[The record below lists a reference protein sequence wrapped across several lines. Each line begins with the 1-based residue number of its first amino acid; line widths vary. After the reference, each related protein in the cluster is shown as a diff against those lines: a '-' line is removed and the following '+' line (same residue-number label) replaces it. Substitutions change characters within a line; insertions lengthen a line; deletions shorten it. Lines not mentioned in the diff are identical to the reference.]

1 MEAKKEKKRIRRTNL
16 QVENAISTAMDKLV
30 EREGLLKITAN
41 MLMAEA
47 NIESPVFYNRY
58 TSIDDLIYEYISDKD
73 FWVAGKL
80 PYKDIN
86 KEGPEEYYIQ
96 TVLKLAKML
105 YESKFTRDVLAWE
118 LKSDSEAASR
128 LAGLKEMENEALLV
142 YYSKIFK
149 DSGIDIRG
157 ITALLIAGVYYLYM
171 HKDKSTFCGNRN
183 RKKYRVVLFLLYYF
197 GGC

>member
-86 KEGPEEYYIQ
+86 KEGPDLGWQYAKGSYPLTKVIFSFAPPLVKKPLLRSYFQSPDHIYI
-96 TVLKLAKML
+96 
-105 YESKFTRDVLAWE
+105 S
-118 LKSDSEAASR
+118 
-128 LAGLKEMENEALLV
+128 
-142 YYSKIFK
+142 
-149 DSGIDIRG
+149 
-157 ITALLIAGVYYLYM
+157 
-171 HKDKSTFCGNRN
+171 
-183 RKKYRVVLFLLYYF
+183 FL
-197 GGC
+197 

>member
-41 MLMAEA
+41 MLMA

-142 YYSKIFK
+142 LTYVEL
-149 DSGIDIRG
+149 RR
-157 ITALLIAGVYYLYM
+157 
-171 HKDKSTFCGNRN
+171 C
-183 RKKYRVVLFLLYYF
+183 
-197 GGC
+197 